1 MNDVSVR
8 ICDVKPGALCTKNHH
23 VSGIVRMA
31 WELRNCGRGDAFD
44 ELSFQDDGPLA
55 GAAGVRCVFQVEIGA
70 IDSAEIDPLA
80 ATRCSTD
87 RADAMPSYDN
97 APAPGGAGSTASGSA
112 SCAASNTTS
121 NTIMVYFYN
130 RWAELAAQASTSKVA
145 RPPTH
150 DVAKAPIKQSDK
162 LQLRGSLAV
171 FDATQGPTGSDTARP
186 GSLPTDHPYCIVVAE
201 DALLPSSLNACA
213 AVEAS
218 LWQTVQLLGLPI
230 SEIRYCPHSASP
242 VACYC
247 RKPLPGF
254 GVDLIRR
261 YGLSREHLVMVGD
274 RESDA
279 DFARNVGARFEW
291 AEDFFA

>member
-1 MNDVSVR
+1 MDGTLRVTRSGEPYPRHPADVVLL
-8 ICDVKPGALCTKNHH
+8 PGRRERLGEWIARGYRLFLISNQ
-23 VSGIVRMA
+23 SGI
-31 WELRNCGRGDAFD
+31 
-44 ELSFQDDGPLA
+44 
-55 GAAGVRCVFQVEIGA
+55 AAGKVE
-70 IDSAEIDPLA
+70 
-80 ATRCSTD
+80 R
-87 RADAMPSYDN
+87 
-97 APAPGGAGSTASGSA
+97 
-112 SCAASNTTS
+112 
-121 NTIMVYFYN
+121 
-130 RWAELAAQASTSKVA
+130 
-145 RPPTH
+145 
-150 DVAKAPIKQSDK
+150 
-162 LQLRGSLAV
+162 
-171 FDATQGPTGSDTARP
+171 
-186 GSLPTDHPYCIVVAE
+186 
-201 DALLPSSLNACA
+201 A